1 MLPMGS
7 RKGTIFRFALVI
19 YHCEQTELPEIDKEF
34 FVAPGS
40 SEIFVD
46 HKPLF
51 YPFERLIKFERMW
64 ERIPNI
70 FFHDERIFHKSKQE
84 INAPH
89 H

>member
-1 MLPMGS
+1 MGS
-7 RKGTIFRFALVI
+7 RAGTTFRFALVI
-19 YHCEQTELPEIDKEF
+19 YPWEGTQLSELDPQT
-34 FVAPGS
+34 FVTPGS

-46 HKPLF
+46 KKPLF

-70 FFHDERIFHKSKQE
+70 YFHDEKIYHKGEHE